1 MTKLSSWEYLG
12 RIPNKPAPGVFGTSV
27 IGERDTWI
35 DLAPESEAATKR
47 LSISQHQ
54 RCSGLSRAWPHW
66 LPGCFTMFHWECLD
80 AMKWLHPV
88 ASPGCCRLLQSQ
100 SFFPATSQAT
110 SQAVLGDLA
119 TSVLLTWRA
128 KMIGPEFG
136 WTSRPKF
143 EGTGQLSQ
151 SSQDMQTI
159 CKLYSNVKKS
169 INS

>member
-12 RIPNKPAPGVFGTSV
+12 RIPNKPSAGVFGTSV

-35 DLAPESEAATKR
+35 DQAPESEAATKR

-54 RCSGLSRAWPHW
+54 RCSGLSRAWSHG
-66 LPGCFTMFHWECLD
+66 LPGMFHYVSLGMWRCD
-80 AMKWLHPV
+80 RKWLHPV
-88 ASPGCCRLLQSQ
+88 A
-100 SFFPATSQAT
+100 SQAT

-159 CKLYSNVKKS
+159 CKLY
-169 INS
+169 INDY

>member
-12 RIPNKPAPGVFGTSV
+12 RIPNKPSAGVFGTSV

-35 DLAPESEAATKR
+35 DQAPESEAATKR

-54 RCSGLSRAWPHW
+54 RCSGLSRAWSHG
-66 LPGCFTMFHWECLD
+66 LPGMFHYVSLGMWRCD
-80 AMKWLHPV
+80 RKWLHPV
-88 ASPGCCRLLQSQ
+88 ASPGWCRLLQSQ

-159 CKLYSNVKKS
+159 CKLY
-169 INS
+169 INDY